1 MASCIFFEE
10 LLARVED
17 IRLDGEPSE
26 SATVFVGGIKH
37 LPISYRV
44 RQWS

>member
-10 LLARVED
+10 LLARVEG
-17 IRLDGEPSE
+17 IRLDGELPR
-26 SATVFVGGIKH
+26 SATVFVGSIKH